1 MDMKQFARLGLHV
14 MRFCGLISL
23 GVLIWMIGLAVLE
36 VPGDLSPWRHAV
48 GAALLAMAV
57 FVWSRE
63 A

>member
-1 MDMKQFARLGLHV
+1 MDMKQFVRRGLRV
-14 MRFCGLISL
+14 MHFCGLASL

-36 VPGDLSPWRHAV
+36 VPGGLSLWRHAV

-63 A
+63 S

>member
-1 MDMKQFARLGLHV
+1 MDMKQVARRGLYV

-23 GVLIWMIGLAVLE
+23 GLLIWMIGLAVLE
-36 VPGDLSPWRHAV
+36 VPGGLSPWRHAV